1 MDEVPLTIINYCIL
15 HNICIEVHDDMD
27 VNPEDDDPD
36 ELPPL
41 PGRMNREGSQ
51 LRNKIKEALSA
62 TTAY

>member
-1 MDEVPLTIINYCIL
+1 
-15 HNICIEVHDDMD
+15 MD

-51 LRNKIKEALSA
+51 LRNKIKEALFSNYCILNDPNYPKGVPL
-62 TTAY
+62 TITSSKDM